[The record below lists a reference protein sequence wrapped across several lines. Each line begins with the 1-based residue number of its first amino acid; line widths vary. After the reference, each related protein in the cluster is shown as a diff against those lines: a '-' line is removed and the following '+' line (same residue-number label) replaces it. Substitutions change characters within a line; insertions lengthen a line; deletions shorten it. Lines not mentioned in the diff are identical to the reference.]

1 MFYDDSEASGEHI
14 YLKNISSAF
23 ISISNNILSIFWI
36 HNCYKMAM
44 QLLVTYSVNKK
55 KLRIF
60 LCYCGDKG
68 KRSISIHFIS
78 H

>member
-23 ISISNNILSIFWI
+23 ISISKNILSIFWI
-36 HNCYKMAM
+36 HNYYKMAM

-55 KLRIF
+55 N
-60 LCYCGDKG
+60 
-68 KRSISIHFIS
+68 
-78 H
+78 

>member
-23 ISISNNILSIFWI
+23 ISISKNILSIFWI
-36 HNCYKMAM
+36 HNYYKMAM

-55 KLRIF
+55 ILRIF
-60 LCYCGDKG
+60 LCYCGDMG
-68 KRSISIHFIS
+68 K
-78 H
+78 